1 MTRKSFLVLLG
12 ATALSVLAAAATLV
26 LDRGAPVVAFAGER
40 LLPGLD
46 QSSADIARVIVRDGD
61 FEATVERR
69 DGAYVDAASGYPVD
83 TEVLQDLVGALA
95 LAEIA
100 EAKTTDPDRYA
111 DLGLA
116 EPGAEEGAG
125 GEIVLEDADGKE
137 IAHVIAGKR
146 DYTLGGL
153 TGGQYVRRVGED
165 DTWLV
170 RARIDP
176 PSSRSGWFDT
186 RLFEAEE
193 SQIVRASLVPVDAEA
208 IAVAREDDSFVL
220 QAELPAG
227 KVARSTQVNRIP
239 RLFATLDFDDVR
251 AAGDAAETG
260 AVLSAETA
268 DGVTIRLAAL
278 AGDGSD
284 TWVRI
289 GVEGS
294 GEAAE
299 ALRERTK
306 GYEFALSSYEG
317 QVLDWTLDDLTE
329 DAES

>member
-1 MTRKSFLVLLG
+1 M
-12 ATALSVLAAAATLV
+12 
-26 LDRGAPVVAFAGER
+26 
-40 LLPGLD
+40 
-46 QSSADIARVIVRDGD
+46 
-61 FEATVERR
+61 
-69 DGAYVDAASGYPVD
+69 
-83 TEVLQDLVGALA
+83 
-95 LAEIA
+95 
-100 EAKTTDPDRYA
+100 
-111 DLGLA
+111 
-116 EPGAEEGAG
+116 
-125 GEIVLEDADGKE
+125 
-137 IAHVIAGKR
+137 
-146 DYTLGGL
+146 
-153 TGGQYVRRVGED
+153 
-165 DTWLV
+165 
-170 RARIDP
+170 
-176 PSSRSGWFDT
+176 
-186 RLFEAEE
+186 
-193 SQIVRASLVPVDAEA
+193 RASLVPVDAEA